1 MVLPPLRQ
9 LPIEPRRVSPSWI
22 ARAQAQQARR
32 DENDADKALQRRSH
46 GHKDPTKDDRQ
57 GLARERPEPSTADVA
72 ADKDEA
78 GAE

>member
-1 MVLPPLRQ
+1 MRTM
-9 LPIEPRRVSPSWI
+9 PIRPF
-22 ARAQAQQARR
+22 
-32 DENDADKALQRRSH
+32 NDAH
-46 GHKDPTKDDRQ
+46 TVTKDPTKDDRQ